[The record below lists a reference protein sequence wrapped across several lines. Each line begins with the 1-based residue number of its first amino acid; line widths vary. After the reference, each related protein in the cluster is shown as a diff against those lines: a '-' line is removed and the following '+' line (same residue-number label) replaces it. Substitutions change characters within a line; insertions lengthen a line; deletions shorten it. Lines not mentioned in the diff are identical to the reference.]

1 MHIVNSV
8 KRFVTRYGL
17 LLLPILVPIVLLYAR
32 DPASFEGTWKGR
44 SPYLFFLWLYLTE
57 LLLHRD
63 AVRVRSFRLLSIRRK
78 LILLVAMLAPTI
90 YVLTAATAAA
100 APIVELGRVLGVP
113 SGGRYGDGFLVF
125 HWPLSLEFLVL
136 TLAYLTVTWSWGDWQ
151 AVNRLSIAL
160 FFLSG
165 IAVFFTLDTLFPFG
179 VLTALQQFVPV
190 TVNASAWLLDRIGYV
205 TRVIPIADGSVLW
218 VQSAERRF
226 LVTVYWPCAG
236 IHSLAIYTFTLLLFL
251 RDMAIP
257 AARKL
262 VYFAGGAVGTF
273 TVNVLRI
280 VSICQLGVTIGP
292 SEASKFH
299 DLYGEMFFLIWLVLY
314 VVAISVVEWGWTR
327 RRAGSVASPPVGA
340 WPAAGPP
347 HATGV

>member
-1 MHIVNSV
+1 MHLVTSG
-8 KRFVTRYGL
+8 KRFVARYGL
-17 LLLPILVPIVLLYAR
+17 LLLSILVPIVLLYAQ

-44 SPYLFFLWLYLTE
+44 APYFFFLWLYLTE

-63 AVRVRSFRLLSIRRK
+63 AVSPPSFRHLAAHRK
-78 LILLVAMLAPTI
+78 LVLLVATLAPTL
-90 YVLTAATAAA
+90 YVLVAPAATV
-100 APIVELGRVLGVP
+100 PIVELGRVLGVP

-136 TLAYLTVTWSWGDWQ
+136 TLAFLTVTWSWGDWP
-151 AVNRLSIAL
+151 AVNRLSIAH

-165 IAVFFTLDTLFPFG
+165 IAVFFALDTFFPFG

-190 TVNASAWLLDRIGYV
+190 TVNAAAGLLDRLGYV
-205 TRVIPIADGSVLW
+205 TRVIPITDGSVLW
-218 VQSAERRF
+218 VQSAARRF

-273 TVNVLRI
+273 AANVLRI
-280 VSICQLGVTIGP
+280 AAICQLGVTIGP

-299 DLYGEMFFLIWLVLY
+299 DLYGELFFLIWLVLY
-314 VVAISVVEWGWTR
+314 VVALSVAEWAWAR
-327 RRAGSVASPPVGA
+327 HRARSVASPLVEAQPVA
-340 WPAAGPP
+340 SPP
-347 HATGV
+347 QATGV